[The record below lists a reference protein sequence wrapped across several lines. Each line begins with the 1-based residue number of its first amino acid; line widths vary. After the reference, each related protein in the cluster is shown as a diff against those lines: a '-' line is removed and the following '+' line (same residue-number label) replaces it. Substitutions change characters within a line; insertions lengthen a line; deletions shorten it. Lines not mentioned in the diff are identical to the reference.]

1 MAIRLP
7 GRPFARM
14 AHPGG
19 FVERIGGLLAG
30 GNPFVDFGFGL
41 LGASAPRPGG
51 VSFGEALAQAQ
62 QFAQSRQ
69 MDAMRNQAIRE
80 QLAEM
85 QRQRQA
91 GSALNELIASLSQPE
106 AEAML
111 TPEQARI
118 LQLTAQTA
126 PSSALQILA
135 QRSGLLEPEPKGLEA
150 KLATVQAAIGR
161 PLTEQ
166 EVLSLAG
173 SGGTVINVGTD
184 KASEPIPISELAN
197 IRTATGEPLPVG
209 ATYQD
214 AIQAGARV
222 FSAQERQRQQQLEGA
237 LDVLAELKSLAIGE
251 GGVFTGIPRNVAG
264 RYARAV
270 QFAITDLLGT
280 EGATRRALYRDMS
293 RGTIA
298 PLVRALGESGA
309 LSEGDV
315 ERALS
320 LLPDSGGLLPESG
333 RLAEDKLRE
342 LENILRKAQRNVG
355 ADTGGGAVDI
365 GGWKIRELP

>member
-1 MAIRLP
+1 
-7 GRPFARM
+7 FARM

-106 AEAML
+106 TEAML

-166 EVLSLAG
+166 EVL
-173 SGGTVINVGTD
+173 
-184 KASEPIPISELAN
+184 
-197 IRTATGEPLPVG
+197 
-209 ATYQD
+209 
-214 AIQAGARV
+214 
-222 FSAQERQRQQQLEGA
+222 
-237 LDVLAELKSLAIGE
+237 
-251 GGVFTGIPRNVAG
+251 
-264 RYARAV
+264 
-270 QFAITDLLGT
+270 
-280 EGATRRALYRDMS
+280 
-293 RGTIA
+293 
-298 PLVRALGESGA
+298 
-309 LSEGDV
+309 
-315 ERALS
+315 
-320 LLPDSGGLLPESG
+320 
-333 RLAEDKLRE
+333 
-342 LENILRKAQRNVG
+342 
-355 ADTGGGAVDI
+355 
-365 GGWKIRELP
+365 